1 MNNQQVADLFV
12 EQHVLQ
18 PSQADD
24 VLQEANLNGK
34 PIAQAMVDGGFV
46 DEAGFYRVIADALG
60 TEFVDLSDREIRSRD
75 STIYPRRSRPPPSR
89 SSDRPCR

>member
-34 PIAQAMVDGGFV
+34 PIVQAMVDSGFI
-46 DEAGFYRVIADALG
+46 DEPGFYRVIADALG
-60 TEFVDLSDREIRSRD
+60 TDSSIFPNRKSRRESRA
-75 STIYPRRSRPPPSR
+75 
-89 SSDRPCR
+89 